1 MFTWHSV
8 RKKTPLRWKK
18 HKTTSLVR
26 ADSGGNKPPIHPKKK
41 YRRDTM
47 SEMRNRKRYLCFS
60 LCQMEIN
67 QNPPW
72 WTWWTYIHSWQV
84 NVHQLKCMASGII
97 GFKHVYTISWP
108 SSTFPSVLSS
118 QSSRSWNGAAHDMP
132 RHADMPTRSL
142 RRAQIWFHFSLR
154 QKSKNVANP
163 TIDNK
168 PPLVVPEM
176 GDNLSSHWVYH
187 GT

>member
-1 MFTWHSV
+1 
-8 RKKTPLRWKK
+8 
-18 HKTTSLVR
+18 
-26 ADSGGNKPPIHPKKK
+26 
-41 YRRDTM
+41 
-47 SEMRNRKRYLCFS
+47 
-60 LCQMEIN
+60 
-67 QNPPW
+67 
-72 WTWWTYIHSWQV
+72 
-84 NVHQLKCMASGII
+84 
-97 GFKHVYTISWP
+97 
-108 SSTFPSVLSS
+108 VLSS

>member
-8 RKKTPLRWKK
+8 RKKNALEVKKK
-18 HKTTSLVR
+18 HKKTSLVR

-132 RHADMPTRSL
+132 RHADQISQACSDLVPFFTPTK
-142 RRAQIWFHFSLR
+142 IEEC
-154 QKSKNVANP
+154 SKPNN
-163 TIDNK
+163 
-168 PPLVVPEM
+168 
-176 GDNLSSHWVYH
+176 WQ
-187 GT
+187 